1 MSYLRGKAHEIR
13 MLTMLVTKI
22 SRQVIEQR
30 FAQQGLELTMFHFV
44 ILGMAKNHNIT
55 LTDISKRM
63 GVDPSTLVPMIDGL
77 VKKGYL
83 KRERDPEDRRRY
95 PLQITEKG
103 VALHTDAHHCMENDP
118 LETALTNLENAEIEQ
133 LRVILRKLVL
143 QMPEGELAL
152 KELEQHWQSPQDKSD
167 EHN

>member
-13 MLTMLVTKI
+13 MLNMLVMKI
-22 SRQVIEQR
+22 SRQQAEQR
-30 FAQQGLELTMFHFV
+30 FAEQGIELTMFQFI

-63 GVDPSTLVPMIDGL
+63 GVDPSTLVPMVDNL

-95 PLQITEKG
+95 PLQLTEKG
-103 VALHTDAHHCMENDP
+103 EALHLEAHQCMTNDP
-118 LETALTNLENAEIEQ
+118 LETALTSLDEAEIEQ
-133 LRVILRKLVL
+133 LRVTLRKVIV
-143 QMPEGELAL
+143 QMPEGETAL
-152 KELEQHWQSPQDKSD
+152 NEMEQHLNLQKEEPQS
-167 EHN
+167 